1 MNVWLLSIVGVVSLG
16 VLLEILLADGETSKY
31 IKGVF
36 ALAVV
41 LVLVSPLPKFL
52 NKDFDM
58 NEFFGEEITTQTAFL
73 DSVTTR
79 KNSEREQRVLKEL
92 KNANFPVQRV
102 IIFYLHNDYE
112 YIDVIKIYVQGS
124 VDETKIA
131 EVVSKKI
138 GCEKDKIK
146 IYVT

>member
-58 NEFFGEEITTQTAFL
+58 NEFFGEEIITQTAFL
-73 DSVTTR
+73 DSVATR

-92 KNANFPVQRV
+92 KNANFPVERV
-102 IIFYLHNDYE
+102 RIFYLHRDFDD
-112 YIDVIKIYVQGS
+112 IDIIKIYVKGT
-124 VDETKIA
+124 VDELKIA
-131 EVVSKKI
+131 EIVSSKL
-138 GCEKDKIK
+138 GCQKEKIK
-146 IYVT
+146 VYIT